1 MSGTGGRKEWQQ
13 EGERGREGGGGDPGS
28 RVERIEAGK
37 ELGMKE
43 TERTRHGAT
52 PIWSE
57 PTKAPTKE
65 TVNP

>member
-1 MSGTGGRKEWQQ
+1 MREKREWQQ
-13 EGERGREGGGGDPGS
+13 EGKGVEKEGGDTGS

-52 PIWSE
+52 PIWRE
-57 PTKAPTKE
+57 PTKALTKE